1 MAVRVFVAGGAGVIG
16 RRLVPRLVARDS
28 QGKATTRNPGKP
40 DAEGVGRLCGPGSSE
55 TLVEVV
61 RSRTPSLVGDGL
73 DDVPVVMATVDR
85 GGPGH
90 PSWRQ
95 GFEGGLG

>member
-1 MAVRVFVAGGAGVIG
+1 MRVFVAGGSGVGG
-16 RRLVPRLVARDS
+16 RRLVSPLVARDG
-28 QGKATTRNPGKP
+28 QVKPTTRNPGK
-40 DAEGVGRLCGPGSSE
+40 PGSSE

-61 RSRTPSLVGDGL
+61 RSRPALARRRRARRRGERHRSGPAG
-73 DDVPVVMATVDR
+73 DVPVVRVTVDR

-95 GFEGGLG
+95 GFEGGRG